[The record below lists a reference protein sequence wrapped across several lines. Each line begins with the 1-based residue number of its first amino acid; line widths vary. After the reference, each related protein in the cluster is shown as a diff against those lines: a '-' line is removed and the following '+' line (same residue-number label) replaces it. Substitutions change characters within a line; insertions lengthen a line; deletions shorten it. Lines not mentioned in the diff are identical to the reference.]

1 MVVGERWS
9 KLSIT
14 HEHLVM
20 WGAAD
25 QARVNYKILKHLGYR
40 VEALIDDT
48 IDQLSPFKEVPI
60 YAGEVGLDYFLKTAQ
75 FKNMGF
81 VIAIGNPFGNVRLKL
96 HALLKSKGLSTVS
109 FADPTAFIC
118 KTAAYGEGLQVMPA
132 AIVHNDVRIGV
143 QCIINTRALVEHD
156 CVLSNGVEIGPG
168 AVLCG
173 RVHVGENTWIGA
185 NATVRPRVSIGK
197 NTIIGAGAVAVN
209 DIPDN
214 AVAVGVP
221 AKIIRDNR
229 R

>member
-1 MVVGERWS
+1 MVVDVRWR

-14 HEHLVM
+14 HKHLIM

-25 QARVNYKILKHLGYR
+25 QGCVNYQILRHLGYR

-48 IDQLSPFKEVPI
+48 PGKISPFKQVPI
-60 YAGEVGLDYFLKTAQ
+60 YEGETGLDYFLKTAQ
-75 FKNMGF
+75 FRNIGF
-81 VIAIGNPFGNVRLKL
+81 VIAIGNPFGNVRLEL
-96 HALLKSKGLSTVS
+96 HDQLKRKGLSPVS
-109 FADPTAFIC
+109 FVESTAFIC
-118 KTAAYGEGLQVMPA
+118 KTVVYGEGLQVMPA

-156 CVLSNGVEIGPG
+156 CVLSDGVEIGPG

-185 NATVRPRVSIGK
+185 NATVRPRVTIGK
-197 NTIIGAGAVAVN
+197 NTIIGAGAVVVN
-209 DIPDN
+209 DIPAN

-221 AKIIRDNR
+221 ARVIRENR
-229 R
+229 L